1 MIGLELML
9 GVPDGFEAHLTLVI
23 DVLKH
28 SGRKVPLC
36 ASRRRSQENVSFLPL
51 KKKEFYEEE
60 KNTSVSAINK

>member
-1 MIGLELML
+1 MVGLELML
-9 GVPDGFEAHLTLVI
+9 GVPDEFEAHLTLVI

-36 ASRRRSQENVSFLPL
+36 VSRRRSQESISFLPSSQ
-51 KKKEFYEEE
+51 KEFYEEE